1 MGETQER
8 RYGLLMAIA
17 MIVGI
22 VIGSGIFF
30 KADDILVQT
39 KGNVAVG
46 CLVLVIGAFGIIFGG
61 ITISEWA
68 KITDD
73 AGGLISY
80 AEKSF
85 GHQFAFIL
93 GWFQAIAYYP
103 ALTAIVAFVGANY
116 TLSLFPQLTFGT
128 YGIWIISI
136 LYLVLLYG
144 MNIFSARISG
154 YFQTSSMFIK
164 LIPLFLIAVLGIIF
178 GKPSSSAGG
187 GFGLPAVMASSGAI
201 VSVAFSYDGWSIA
214 PSICHEIKNAKRN
227 LPLALIISPMIILVV
242 YVSYFLGISY
252 LIGPQKIMEMG
263 DLAFSL
269 AARSLFGS
277 LGEKIMLLMVI
288 ISVLGTANGLALG
301 GTRVP
306 YALALRKDLPYSEK
320 IAKLHPKYKVS
331 VVSSL
336 LSLVFSGFWL
346 FVHFLSIYVPG
357 MKDMGIDISSI
368 PIVIMYIFYTI
379 LYIGIIVRTKRGLIK
394 NKLTGILCPVLAI
407 LGAATILYGG
417 LTASNSEIYLIV
429 SFLIFVSG
437 ILFYRFARPKSNQ
450 FYNI

>member
-39 KGNVAVG
+39 HGNVAVG
-46 CLVLVIGAFGIIFGG
+46 CLVLVIGSFGIIFGG

-85 GHQFAFIL
+85 GHSFAFIL

-103 ALTAIVAFVGANY
+103 ALTAIVAFVAANY
-116 TLSLFPQLTFGT
+116 TLSLFPQLTFAP
-128 YGIWIISI
+128 YGIWIISVF
-136 LYLVLLYG
+136 YLVLLYG

-178 GKPSSSAGG
+178 GNPPSSSGD
-187 GFGLPAVMASSGAI
+187 GFSMPAVMASSGAI

-227 LPLALIISPMIILVV
+227 LPLALIISPIIILVV

-277 LGEKIMLLMVI
+277 LGEKLMLLMVI

-320 IAKLHPKYKVS
+320 IAEVHPEYKVS
-331 VVSSL
+331 VISSL
-336 LSLVFSGFWL
+336 LSLAFSGFWL
-346 FVHFLSIYVPG
+346 FVHFLSIHIPG

-394 NKLTGILCPVLAI
+394 NKLTGILCPILAI

-417 LTASNSEIYLIV
+417 LTASNAKIYLIV

-437 ILFYRFARPKSNQ
+437 ILFYRYVSPKSN
-450 FYNI
+450 

>member
-46 CLVLVIGAFGIIFGG
+46 CLVLVIGALGIIFGG

-85 GHQFAFIL
+85 GHPFAFIL

-103 ALTAIVAFVGANY
+103 ALTAIVAFVSANY
-116 TLSLFPQLTFGT
+116 TLSLFPQLTFGA

-136 LYLVLLYG
+136 LYLVLLYC

-178 GKPSSSAGG
+178 GNPSSSSED

-201 VSVAFSYDGWSIA
+201 ISVAFSYDGWSIA

-227 LPLALIISPMIILVV
+227 LPLALIISPIIILIV

-306 YALALRKDLPYSEK
+306 YALALRKDLPHSEE

-346 FVHFLSIYVPG
+346 FVHFLSINVPG
-357 MKDMGIDISSI
+357 IKDMGIDISSI

-379 LYIGIIVRTKRGLIK
+379 LYIGIILRTKRGLIK
-394 NKLTGILCPVLAI
+394 NKLTGTLCPVLAI

-417 LTASNSEIYLIV
+417 LTASNAEIYLIV

-437 ILFYRFARPKSNQ
+437 ILFYRYVRPKSN
-450 FYNI
+450 

>member
-39 KGNVAVG
+39 HGNVAVG

-85 GHQFAFIL
+85 GHSFAFIL

-103 ALTAIVAFVGANY
+103 ALTAIVAFVAANY
-116 TLSLFPQLTFGT
+116 TLSLFPQLTFAP
-128 YGIWIISI
+128 YGIWIISVF
-136 LYLVLLYG
+136 YLVLLYG

-178 GKPSSSAGG
+178 GNPPSSSGD
-187 GFGLPAVMASSGAI
+187 GFSMPAVMASSGAI

-227 LPLALIISPMIILVV
+227 LPLALIISPIIILVV

-277 LGEKIMLLMVI
+277 LGEKLMLLMVI

-320 IAKLHPKYKVS
+320 IAEVHPKYKVS
-331 VVSSL
+331 VISSL
-336 LSLVFSGFWL
+336 LSLAFSGFWL
-346 FVHFLSIYVPG
+346 FVHFLSIHIPG

-394 NKLTGILCPVLAI
+394 NKLTGILCPILAI

-417 LTASNSEIYLIV
+417 LTASNAKIYLIV

-437 ILFYRFARPKSNQ
+437 ILFYRYVSPKSN
-450 FYNI
+450 